1 MKFSIEYD
9 KQPKRFLKKLDK
21 HLAKRILDKV
31 DESLKN
37 EPVPHGV
44 KPIVGKHG
52 VFRLRI
58 GDYRTLYRI
67 NYKEKRIVIFKLDK
81 RSRIY

>member
-9 KQPKRFLKKLDK
+9 RQPKIFLKKLDK

-31 DESLKN
+31 DECLKN
-37 EPVPHGV
+37 EPVPHSA

-58 GDYRTLYRI
+58 GDYRALYRI
-67 NYKEKRIVIFKLDK
+67 NYKENRIIIFKLDK

>member
-9 KQPKRFLKKLDK
+9 KQPKIFLKKLDK
-21 HLAKRILDKV
+21 HLAERILDRV
-31 DESLKN
+31 DECLKN
-37 EPVPHGV
+37 EPAPHNA

-58 GDYRTLYRI
+58 SDYRTLYRI
-67 NYKEKRIVIFKLDK
+67 NYKKKQNSYF
-81 RSRIY
+81 